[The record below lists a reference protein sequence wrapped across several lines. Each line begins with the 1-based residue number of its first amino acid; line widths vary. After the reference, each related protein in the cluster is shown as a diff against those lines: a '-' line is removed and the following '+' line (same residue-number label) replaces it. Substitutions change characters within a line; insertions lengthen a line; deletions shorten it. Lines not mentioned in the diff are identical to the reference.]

1 MINHSAGVD
10 LIDTAEDADAIAA
23 MIGDYQLLPGA
34 CDELVD
40 ASGNM
45 RSHWRPLISA
55 LSELGPEG
63 VSDRFEAADR
73 HMRDSGVFH
82 RIHGDDPAATER
94 AWPLSHLPLVLGH
107 DEWELLKA
115 GMIERAC
122 LIEHIISDAYG
133 PASLVANGVLPAAV
147 IAGSPEFLRPLVGVK
162 PVGGSY
168 LSLYAADIGRGPD
181 GRWWV
186 LSDRTQA
193 PSGAGYALEN
203 RMALSRALPEI
214 YRSLNIER
222 LAGFFQQF
230 RAALAQYNTKEDARI
245 GVLTPGP
252 LSETYF
258 EHAYLARYLGF
269 LLIEGEDLTVRGD
282 EMFVRTVS
290 GLKPASVLWRR
301 LDSDFA
307 DPLELNPR
315 SRLGVP
321 GLVHAIRKQTVFMG
335 NALGTGI
342 AEAQSLMS
350 FIPVIA
356 RYSLGGRMALP
367 NIATWWCGQKRERDF
382 VLENF
387 ESLAIAPAYTHS
399 SPGLFSKGAVLG
411 SDMDKAEKQR
421 VKDAITRRGV
431 DYVGQE
437 VVKLS
442 TMPVWHDG
450 VLKPRPFSLR
460 LFVAKTQQGWTVMPG
475 GFCRVSDTQDAR
487 AITMQAGGRSADVW
501 ITSNEP
507 VAQTT
512 LLPTPE
518 QVTIR
523 RRPGSLPSRA
533 AENLF
538 WLGRYL
544 ERTEATL
551 RVLRVLS
558 TRGAD
563 AGAGHIVELL
573 RDLLKGWGAIDED
586 SLATNAG
593 ELITECLTDKTLY
606 GALPALARSAQGTA
620 SVIRDRFSPD
630 AWRALHQ
637 LKTRIDSV
645 DAEDMTEAEAYERI
659 NEALQIIAAISGL
672 AQENMNRLNGWRFLD
687 IGRRIERGIVCC
699 RLIRK
704 LALNDAAIDTLWTL
718 LELADSQI
726 TYQIRYFLAPTR
738 APVVDLLALDHHNP
752 RSLAF
757 QVNIIEQ
764 QLSELPSITGDGLP
778 SKADRLATRLAGELR
793 AADAETLTPKR
804 MSSAEAVLMRISD
817 EVSLCFFRHR
827 DLPVARDDFA

>member
-1 MINHSAGVD
+1 MINPGASVDRFAEAGN
-10 LIDTAEDADAIAA
+10 ADALTSL
-23 MIGDYQLLPGA
+23 IGGYHTLAGA
-34 CDELVD
+34 YDELVD
-40 ASGNM
+40 ADGRM
-45 RSHWRPLISA
+45 REHWWPLMSA
-55 LSELGPEG
+55 LYELGPDG
-63 VSDRFEAADR
+63 VSDRFGAADR

-82 RIHGDDPAATER
+82 RIRGDDPAATER

-107 DEWELLKA
+107 EEWEHLKA

-133 PASLVANGVLPAAV
+133 PASLVADGVLPAAV
-147 IAGSPEFLRPLVGVK
+147 IAGSPEFLRPLVGVR
-162 PVGGSY
+162 PVGGSH
-168 LSLYAADIGRGPD
+168 LTLYAADIGRGPD

-230 RAALAQYNTKEDARI
+230 RAALARHNTRDEARI

-315 SRLGVP
+315 SQLGVP
-321 GLVHAIRKQTVFMG
+321 GLVHAIRKGSVFMG
-335 NALGTGI
+335 NALGTGL

-356 RYSLGGRMALP
+356 RHVLGGRMMLP

-387 ESLAIAPAYTHS
+387 DSLAIAPAYAYNQQ
-399 SPGLFSKGAVLG
+399 GLFRKGAVLG
-411 SDMDKAEKQR
+411 ADMDRSEKVR
-421 VKDAITRRGV
+421 IREAITRRGV
-431 DYVGQE
+431 DFIGQE

-442 TMPVWHDG
+442 TMPVWRDG
-450 VLKPRPFSLR
+450 ALKPRPFSLR
-460 LFVAKTQQGWTVMPG
+460 LFVARTESGWTVMPG

-501 ITSNEP
+501 ITSKEP

-523 RRPGSLPSRA
+523 RRPGALPSRA

-563 AGAGHIVELL
+563 AGAGHIVESLAE
-573 RDLLKGWGAIDED
+573 LLKDWGAIDEE
-586 SLATNAG
+586 SEATNAG
-593 ELITECLTDKTLY
+593 DLIVECLTDRSLY
-606 GALPALARSAQGTA
+606 GALPALARSSQGTA

-637 LKTRIDSV
+637 LKTRIDSAS
-645 DAEDMTEAEAYERI
+645 AEEMTETEAYERI

-687 IGRRIERGIVCC
+687 MGRRIERGIVSC

-704 LALNDAAIDTLWTL
+704 LGSHEAAVDTLWAL

-757 QVNIIEQ
+757 QVNVIEQ
-764 QLSELPSITGDGLP
+764 QLAGLPNIVGDGMP
-778 SKADRLATRLAGELR
+778 SKADRLAMRLAGELR
-793 AADAETLTPKR
+793 AADAETLTSKR
-804 MSSAEAVLMRISD
+804 MTSAETMLMRISD
-817 EVSLCFFRHR
+817 EVSLRFFRHR
-827 DLPVARDDFA
+827 DVPVTQDDFI